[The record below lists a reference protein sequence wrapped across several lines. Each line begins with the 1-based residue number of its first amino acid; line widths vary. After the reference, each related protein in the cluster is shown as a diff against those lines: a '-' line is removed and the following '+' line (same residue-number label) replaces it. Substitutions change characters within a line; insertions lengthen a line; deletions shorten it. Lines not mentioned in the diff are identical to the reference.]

1 MPPTTEDR
9 LLDMQEAISALD
21 GMIASSSLQDFQSN
35 AMLYRASER
44 LLEIIRD
51 ASRHLPDP
59 VKQRSPQI
67 EWRKIVDFGNYLRHA
82 YHSTRADIVWDV
94 IQRDLPHLKAFV
106 DRELGAAR

>member
-35 AMLYRASER
+35 PMLYRASER
-44 LLEIIRD
+44 LLEIICE
-51 ASRHLPDP
+51 ASRHLPES
-59 VKQRSPQI
+59 VKQRAPQI

-82 YHSTRADIVWDV
+82 YHSTRADIVWEV
-94 IQRDLPHLKAFV
+94 IQRDLPDLKAFV
-106 DRELGAAR
+106 DCELGAAR